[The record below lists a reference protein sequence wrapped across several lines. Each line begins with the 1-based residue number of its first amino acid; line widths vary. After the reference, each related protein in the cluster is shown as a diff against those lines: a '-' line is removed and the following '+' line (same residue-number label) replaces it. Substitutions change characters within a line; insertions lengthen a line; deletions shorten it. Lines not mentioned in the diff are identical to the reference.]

1 MYKLLTQRRIAL
13 NMTIEELATKSG
25 VPRNTVAKI
34 MSGITTDPR
43 LSSFK
48 LICHALGLNL
58 DDLENNGSQ
67 NKLSMLPVKSEAM
80 QLASVG
86 VRIRIARTAA
96 NLKQEDVARKLGISK
111 SNISEWET
119 GKRSPGIDQMED
131 IAEALNTTSSYLLGF
146 DNLHSSS
153 TELSPEGYQQG
164 LDFDNLTE
172 EGQRLAR
179 GFMAL
184 VLQVHRK
191 P

>member
-1 MYKLLTQRRIAL
+1 
-13 NMTIEELATKSG
+13 
-25 VPRNTVAKI
+25 
-34 MSGITTDPR
+34 MSR
-43 LSSFK
+43 
-48 LICHALGLNL
+48 
-58 DDLENNGSQ
+58 EN
-67 NKLSMLPVKSEAM
+67 
-80 QLASVG
+80 SVG

-146 DNLHSSS
+146 DNLHSFS

-172 EGQRLAR
+172 EGKRLAK